1 MKYASVDKITNDI
14 VRVDQ
19 LPTDGGAGSEKIKW
33 QFLPRIKCNDC
44 PGKLYT
50 VGPGTTVENFEI
62 HLKNRL
68 HKDRVLARTK
78 AGPS

>member
-1 MKYASVDKITNDI
+1 MKYASVDKVTNEI
-14 VRVDQ
+14 VRADQ
-19 LPTDGGAGSEKIKW
+19 LPADGGASGEKIKW

-50 VGPGTTVENFEI
+50 VGPGTSVDNFEI
-62 HLKNRL
+62 HLKNRQ

-78 AGPS
+78 AGPA